1 MSIASNLEQIK
12 STLPPN
18 VKLIAVS
25 KFHPAEDIMEAYN
38 AGQRIFGES
47 KMQEIDSKQAIL
59 PKDIEWHFIGHLQ
72 TNKVKYIVPY
82 THTIHSVDSWKL
94 LSEIE
99 KQASLVNRTV
109 KCLLEIHIASE
120 ESKYG
125 LSFDA
130 CRQLLSENDWASL
143 KHIQISGVMGM
154 ATYTDNTELIKS
166 EFKALKLFFLELKQ
180 SFFKDFE
187 YFSEISMGM
196 SQDYTIGVDEG
207 STMVRIGSAI
217 FGERI

>member
-12 STLPPN
+12 STLPAN

-25 KFHPAEDIMEAYN
+25 KFHPAEDIMKAYN
-38 AGQRIFGES
+38 AGQKIFGES
-47 KMQEIDSKQAIL
+47 KMQEIDAKQAIL

-82 THTIHSVDSWKL
+82 THTIHSIDSWKL

-99 KQASLVNRTV
+99 KQASLVNRTI

-125 LSFDA
+125 LSFEA

-154 ATYTDNTELIKS
+154 ATYTENSEQVRN
-166 EFKALKLFFLELKQ
+166 EFKVLKSFFLELKQ